1 MGNSRK
7 LLDKPTWCAAN
18 MSVPGTD
25 RSGTDGFWCT
35 AALTFVQKGLQDR
48 GQSQPHTLITEG
60 KQTDPSSRLSQVRE
74 AGKQVNKGYKKG
86 KVAQRAS
93 TAEEAW
99 PPVPLPPSAHLC
111 WQQSITLKSK
121 SNQSSLYP
129 SSLLPSLC
137 AQNCQTSFLQPAR

>member
-7 LLDKPTWCAAN
+7 LLDKPTWRAAN

-48 GQSQPHTLITEG
+48 GQSQPHTLTTEG
-60 KQTDPSSRLSQVRE
+60 KADRSFQQIKPGERGRQASEQGLQEGEGGSKGKHCRRGLATCPSS
-74 AGKQVNKGYKKG
+74 
-86 KVAQRAS
+86 
-93 TAEEAW
+93 
-99 PPVPLPPSAHLC
+99 PVSSSLLAAKYS
-111 WQQSITLKSK
+111 LKSK